1 MGFEEGKMI
10 KDIFKNYEAFY
21 NMVLSTT
28 IMSNTR
34 TDEFVSDAKKIIDFI
49 GKAYRF
55 SDEFTAFCSSII
67 LDELVKLSKTTDQQV
82 VYSRRQFGDVYDD
95 MDSLF
100 DIKGDVLATIQNIGV
115 SRDGNISEGWFD
127 YKHYKTYQADIRF
140 AKINI
145 TSASGN
151 IIATRQVGL
160 LLALGI
166 GCEQDFDR
174 AILRLTQCALWGDIA
189 AMHYLAYVY
198 ELTGADKKAQLYYEV
213 SELASKYLYS
223 GCTVLSESD
232 KKAYSEDART
242 YYAYISSIKQDVVQ
256 AHEKY
261 NIDFSFIE
269 AIMSSELDYYKRMNY
284 INNYAKQEWK
294 EITNSSLR
302 PSKRIGFN

>member
-1 MGFEEGKMI
+1 MI

-21 NMVLSTT
+21 NMVLATT
-28 IMSNTR
+28 IMSNTH
-34 TDEFVSDAKKIIDFI
+34 TDEFIFDAKKIIDFI
-49 GKAYRF
+49 GKAYKF
-55 SDEFTAFCSSII
+55 SDEFTQFCSNLI
-67 LDELVKLSKTTDQQV
+67 LNELARLSKTTDQQV
-82 VYSRRQFGDVYDD
+82 VYSRRQFGDKYND

-100 DIKGDVLATIQNIGV
+100 DVKGDVLATIQNIGV

-145 TSASGN
+145 TSGSGN
-151 IIATRQVGL
+151 IIATRQIGL

-166 GCEQDFDR
+166 GCEQDYDR

-198 ELTGADKKAQLYYEV
+198 ELIGNDKKAKLYCAV
-213 SELASKYLYS
+213 AELANKYLYS
-223 GCTVLSESD
+223 GCTVLSD
-232 KKAYSEDART
+232 KDKANYAEEART
-242 YYAYISSIKQDVVQ
+242 YYAYISSIKQDVVL

-284 INNYAKQEWK
+284 INYYAKQEWK

-302 PSKRIGFN
+302 PSRRIGFN